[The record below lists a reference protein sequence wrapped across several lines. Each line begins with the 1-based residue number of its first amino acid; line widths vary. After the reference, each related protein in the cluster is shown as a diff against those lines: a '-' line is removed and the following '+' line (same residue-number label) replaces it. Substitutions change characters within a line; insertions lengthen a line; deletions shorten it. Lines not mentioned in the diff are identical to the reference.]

1 MKVKSVLSLGV
12 ALAVG
17 FVCSDAEVFYFG
29 NDLSYVNQMEDCGAV
44 FREAGQVVDPYVN
57 MAEHGTNLV
66 RVRLWNDP
74 YWQDDIPRA
83 TDSVKAQYSNLE
95 DVTKTIRRS
104 KEAGMAVALDFH
116 FSDFWADPG
125 RQVIPRDW
133 VDVAADDDALAQRLY
148 EYVVAVLDSLDAE
161 GLMPEIVTLGNES
174 NSGILLQ
181 DELHV
186 QVRPN
191 GFMEIEGRGTW
202 RDSDERLSKL
212 WNAGIRAVRECG
224 QRSEVDPKIA
234 LHVAD
239 PNAMLSFFDRM
250 VRIGITDFD
259 LAGISY
265 YYAWHKGSIRET
277 GDILRAFKAKYPQY
291 GAIILE
297 TGYPWDSANIDGLVN
312 IISDSDPQYLPLS
325 PEMQLRYYVDL
336 TQEVID
342 AGGVGMV
349 VWEPLW
355 LSTPCRTPW
364 GTGSSHE
371 HVAYYDHRDNNNLHV
386 GGTWMEA
393 DYTGLRVAQPVA
405 FSSFREATRGRVEVA
420 FGVSAGIEYQIERSK
435 DLQDWNLSR
444 CLLPQSEGE
453 ANFSIE
459 VGDGD
464 RSFARVWK
472 LGE

>member
-1 MKVKSVLSLGV
+1 MKVRNVLSLGI
-12 ALAVG
+12 AFAAG
-17 FVCSDAEVFYFG
+17 FLCADAEVFYFG

-44 FREAGQVVDPYVN
+44 FREGDAVVDPFVN

-74 YWQDDIPRA
+74 YWQEDIPRA
-83 TDSVKAQYSNLE
+83 TEAVKAQYSNLE

-133 VDVAADDDALAQRLY
+133 GDVAADDDALAQRLY
-148 EYVVAVLDSLDAE
+148 EYVVAVLDGLDAD

-186 QVRPN
+186 HRKPN
-191 GFMEIEGRGTW
+191 GFMEIEGGGTW

-224 QRSEVDPKIA
+224 QRSDIDPKIA

-250 VRIGITDFD
+250 TRIGITDFD

-265 YYAWHKGSIRET
+265 YYAWHKGSIREM

-291 GAIILE
+291 GSIVLE
-297 TGYPWDSANIDGLVN
+297 TGYPWDTANIDGLAN
-312 IISDSDPQYLPLS
+312 IISDPDPQYLPLS
-325 PEMQLRYYVDL
+325 PEMQRRYYVDL

-342 AGGVGMV
+342 AGGVGVV

-355 LSTPCRTPW
+355 VSTPCRTPW

-371 HVAYYDHRDNNNLHV
+371 HVAYYDHRDNNNLHA

-393 DYTGLRVAQPVA
+393 DYTGLRVARPVA
-405 FSSFREATRGRVEVA
+405 VSNFSGAQEGRVEVA
-420 FGVSAGIEYQIERSK
+420 FGVSPGSEYQIERSD
-435 DLQDWNLSR
+435 DLRDWKASGSLR
-444 CLLPQSEGE
+444 PQSEGE
-453 ANFSIE
+453 AIFTIE
-459 VGDGD
+459 LDEKGS
-464 RSFARVWK
+464 SFARVWK